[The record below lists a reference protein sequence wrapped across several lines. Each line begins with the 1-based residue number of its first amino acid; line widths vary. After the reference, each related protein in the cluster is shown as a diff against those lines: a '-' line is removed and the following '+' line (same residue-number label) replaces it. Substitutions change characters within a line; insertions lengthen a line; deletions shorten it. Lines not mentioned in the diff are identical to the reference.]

1 MNNPDILQFFQDLF
15 QDEFLNKAFILSMVA
30 GATTAA
36 VMYGRK
42 LITFIYKRI
51 KRVVVFSVRV
61 EQIDDLFW
69 QIETWLFNHY
79 RKKYRNVIAYLKLKP
94 GKDSSIDPQE
104 ITEEDSGMSA
114 DQLKKEIK
122 YRQEQDTIVI
132 FYKGA
137 LIKIFKGREKL
148 ENANSLDSLF
158 FDSFDISTLFGTKK
172 IKALL
177 SDVVKYNDSL
187 EVKEDSS
194 RVYIF
199 DGWNWRKRH
208 EVVGKPIDSIILD
221 KVEKEQLIGDLN
233 KFLIERGWYRC
244 RAIPYKRG
252 YLFHGPPG
260 NGKTSLAI
268 TLANSIKRDIYMLNI
283 SELADDRA
291 LTQAYRDLD
300 RDCVLLVEDIDI
312 LFKDKR
318 RIENKK
324 VNFSTLLN
332 CMDGVFFKEGIVS
345 ILTTNHKE
353 LLDAAL
359 IRPGRVDMSVE
370 FPNPGEN
377 LVKEYVNIF
386 YDQDVPFNGEL
397 SGTDRSMAE
406 IQNICL
412 ASTAETIM
420 ENISKNSKHGRG
432 AK

>member
-1 MNNPDILQFFQDLF
+1 MEPSNTLTDLLRSILQED
-15 QDEFLNKAFILSMVA
+15 FLNKALLLSIAGGAVTAFILYGKKVISFL
-30 GATTAA
+30 
-36 VMYGRK
+36 YGRV
-42 LITFIYKRI
+42 KRLL
-51 KRVVVFSVRV
+51 VFSVRI

-69 QIETWLFNHY
+69 QVETWLFNHY

-94 GKDSSIDPQE
+94 GKNSSIDPQE
-104 ITEEDSGMSA
+104 ITEGDSGTSA
-114 DQLKKEIK
+114 DQTKKEIK

-148 ENANSLDSLF
+148 EHASSLDSMF
-158 FDSFDISTLFGTKK
+158 FDSFNITTLFGTMK
-172 IKALL
+172 IKELL

-199 DGWNWRKRH
+199 DGWNWRRRH
-208 EVVGKPIDSIILD
+208 EIIGKPMDSIILD

-233 KFLIERGWYRC
+233 KFLTERGWYRC

-268 TLANSIKRDIYMLNI
+268 TLANSIKRDIYILNI
-283 SELADDRA
+283 SELSDDKA

-300 RDCVLLVEDIDI
+300 RDCVLLIEDVDI

-324 VNFSTLLN
+324 INFSTLLN

-359 IRPGRVDMSVE
+359 IRPGRIDMSVR
-370 FPNPGEN
+370 FPNPSED

-386 YDQDVPFNGEL
+386 YNQDVPINGEL
-397 SGTDRSMAE
+397 SGADRSMAE

-412 ASTAETIM
+412 ASTADTIM
-420 ENISKNSKHGRG
+420 GNIYNHKLKL
-432 AK
+432 

>member
-1 MNNPDILQFFQDLF
+1 MEPSNTLTDLLRSILQED
-15 QDEFLNKAFILSMVA
+15 FLNKALLLSIAGGAVTAFILYGKKVISFL
-30 GATTAA
+30 
-36 VMYGRK
+36 YGRV
-42 LITFIYKRI
+42 KRLL
-51 KRVVVFSVRV
+51 VFSVRI

-69 QIETWLFNHY
+69 QVETWLFNHY

-94 GKDSSIDPQE
+94 GKNSSIDPQE
-104 ITEEDSGMSA
+104 IKEESGTSA
-114 DQLKKEIK
+114 DQPKKEIK

-148 ENANSLDSLF
+148 EHASSLDSMF
-158 FDSFDISTLFGTKK
+158 FDSFNITTLFGTMK
-172 IKALL
+172 IKELL

-199 DGWNWRKRH
+199 DGWNWRRRH
-208 EVVGKPIDSIILD
+208 EIIGKPMDSIILD

-233 KFLIERGWYRC
+233 KFLTERGWYRC

-268 TLANSIKRDIYMLNI
+268 TLANSIKRDIYILNI
-283 SELADDRA
+283 SELSDDKA

-300 RDCVLLVEDIDI
+300 RDCVLLIEDVDI

-324 VNFSTLLN
+324 INFSTLLN

-359 IRPGRVDMSVE
+359 IRPGRIDMSVR
-370 FPNPGEN
+370 FPNPSED

-386 YDQDVPFNGEL
+386 YNQDVPINGEL
-397 SGTDRSMAE
+397 SGADRSMAE

-412 ASTAETIM
+412 ASTADTIM
-420 ENISKNSKHGRG
+420 GNIYNHKLKL
-432 AK
+432 

>member
-1 MNNPDILQFFQDLF
+1 MEPSNTLTDLLRSILQED
-15 QDEFLNKAFILSMVA
+15 FLNKALLLSIAGGAVTAFILYGKKVISFL
-30 GATTAA
+30 
-36 VMYGRK
+36 YGRV
-42 LITFIYKRI
+42 KRLM
-51 KRVVVFSVRV
+51 VFSVRI

-69 QIETWLFNHY
+69 QVETWLFNHY

-94 GKDSSIDPQE
+94 GKNSSIDPQE
-104 ITEEDSGMSA
+104 ITEGDSGTSA
-114 DQLKKEIK
+114 DQTKKEIK

-148 ENANSLDSLF
+148 EHASSLDSMF
-158 FDSFDISTLFGTKK
+158 FDSFNITTLFGTMK
-172 IKALL
+172 IKELL

-199 DGWNWRKRH
+199 DGWNWRRRH
-208 EVVGKPIDSIILD
+208 EIIGKPMDSIILD

-233 KFLIERGWYRC
+233 KFLTERGWYRC

-268 TLANSIKRDIYMLNI
+268 TLANSIKRDIYILNI
-283 SELADDRA
+283 SELSDDKA

-300 RDCVLLVEDIDI
+300 RDCVLLIEDVDI

-324 VNFSTLLN
+324 INFSTLLN

-359 IRPGRVDMSVE
+359 IRPGRIDMSVR
-370 FPNPGEN
+370 FPNPSED

-386 YDQDVPFNGEL
+386 YNQDVPINGEL
-397 SGTDRSMAE
+397 SGADRSMAE

-412 ASTAETIM
+412 ASTADTIM
-420 ENISKNSKHGRG
+420 GNIYNHKLKL
-432 AK
+432 